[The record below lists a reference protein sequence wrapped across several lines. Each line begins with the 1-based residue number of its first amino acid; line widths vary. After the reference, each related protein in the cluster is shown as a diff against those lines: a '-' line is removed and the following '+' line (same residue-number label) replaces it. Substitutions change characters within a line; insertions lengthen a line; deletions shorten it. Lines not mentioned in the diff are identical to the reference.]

1 MSSLDRT
8 IKQYGGTTAKKEH
21 ICRHYRVL
29 YAACSEHSPDTLRC
43 VCTNRRIRFEYAM
56 WTGKLLN
63 PERKSCGFKN
73 TRMQTNHF
81 RTLQTAHTQEKIS
94 DELSED
100 MIGLSW
106 NKRRVQGYET
116 QSNHSVTFESFIFKI
131 DFSEKDV
138 CYIISLQNIAK
149 NC

>member
-1 MSSLDRT
+1 
-8 IKQYGGTTAKKEH
+8 
-21 ICRHYRVL
+21 
-29 YAACSEHSPDTLRC
+29 
-43 VCTNRRIRFEYAM
+43 
-56 WTGKLLN
+56 
-63 PERKSCGFKN
+63 
-73 TRMQTNHF
+73 MQTNHF

-131 DFSEKDV
+131 DFAEKDV